1 MTSEAELKEIRSLL
15 LKLSRKVD
23 GLNDLVEE
31 RLIGYE
37 EPTQEDVAAI
47 KEYETAKKTGK
58 LTLVPLSDLT
68 KEI

>member
-1 MTSEAELKEIRSLL
+1 MTSEVELKEIRSLL
-15 LKLSRKVD
+15 QKLNKKVD

-37 EPTQEDVAAI
+37 EPTNEDVVAI
-47 KEYETAKKTGK
+47 KEYEANKKNGT

-68 KEI
+68 KGI

>member
-1 MTSEAELKEIRSLL
+1 MTSEVELKEIRSLL
-15 LKLSRKVD
+15 LKLSKKVD

-47 KEYETAKKTGK
+47 KEYKTAKKTGK